1 MLVIIRQKKIIQHW
15 TSQNH
20 NQSKSKKKPQI
31 PTFKMST
38 LKTMIVMATS
48 LSAAFAEQVAEGGS
62 AIAEERKE
70 MEQPAAGGAAAVP
83 GHKGAPPYMSIAERM
98 KKMRERRD
106 TLGGKK
112 PGVERREEME
122 VKKPRGKKPRGKKPR
137 GKHPR
142 GKHPKGKRAHKKK
155 HGGDDAEDTVQN

>member
-83 GHKGAPPYMSIAERM
+83 GGHMSIAERM
-98 KKMRERRD
+98 KLLREKREKLR
-106 TLGGKK
+106 KK
-112 PGVERREEME
+112 RV
-122 VKKPRGKKPRGKKPR
+122 
-137 GKHPR
+137 
-142 GKHPKGKRAHKKK
+142 
-155 HGGDDAEDTVQN
+155 HGADDDAKVNT